1 MARKKSK
8 VTKNK
13 YSICIGI
20 TAPIGVDINHIEHCL
35 KEEIDKLHLNVEL
48 TVDKVTDLKEFNS
61 TKNTTGYN
69 KYEKRMNIGDTK
81 RQNKG
86 NNILAR
92 EVCKNIKNGIHLIH
106 QLKTPEECDY
116 LRDTFS
122 KEKKIPTF
130 ILSVFDTLENRI
142 QFLNKK
148 TISQSDTQKLIERD
162 EKDSLKPNGQN
173 VRDSFVLADFFID
186 ASKKSTISTQV
197 SRIVKAIFC
206 YPHLSPTID
215 EFGMFLAEGAALRSR
230 DLSRQ
235 VGAAILDSSG
245 SVLALGCN
253 EAPKAFGGTYW
264 ENDDPD
270 HRDFVYGIDSSYE
283 YRNQI
288 IQEFLG
294 ALSSVQDISAKTKK
308 FLESQL
314 DEQKLLEFIG
324 SNKDIFKGTR
334 IMNLIEFGRSIHG
347 EVSAI
352 SEAAKLGISIQG
364 ATMYVTVF
372 PCHLCSRYIIASGIS
387 KIIFIEPYPKSLTT
401 DLYGSEIALS
411 LSCSCNDKI
420 VMNPFIGIAPR
431 IYRRVFI
438 YDKHIMDDKKQPNAK
453 LTQWVPNLNKWIL

>member
-1 MARKKSK
+1 MAGKKSK
-8 VTKNK
+8 TSENK
-13 YSICIGI
+13 ITLCIGI
-20 TAPIGVDINHIEHCL
+20 TAPIGVDINHIENCL
-35 KEEIDKLHLNVEL
+35 KEEINRLNLDVTI
-48 TVDKVTDLKEFNS
+48 TVDKITDLDAFNR
-61 TKNTTGYN
+61 TADLTGYE
-69 KYEKRMNIGDTK
+69 KYEQRMNIGDEE
-81 RQNKG
+81 REQNG
-86 NNILAR
+86 NDILVERVCENI
-92 EVCKNIKNGIHLIH
+92 NNGIHLIH
-106 QLKTPEECDY
+106 QLKTPEECDF
-116 LRDTFS
+116 LRDKFS

-148 TISQSDTQKLIERD
+148 TRKQSDTQNLIERD
-162 EKDSLKPNGQN
+162 EKDSLKSNGQN

-186 ASKKSTISTQV
+186 ASKKSTITQQV

-206 YPHLSPTID
+206 YPHLSPTKD

-235 VGAAILDSSG
+235 VGAAILNSSG

-253 EAPKAFGGTYW
+253 ETPKAFGGTYW

-288 IQEFLG
+288 VQEFLE
-294 ALSSVQDISAKTKK
+294 ALSNAENISAETKA
-308 FLESQL
+308 FLETQSS
-314 DEQKLLEFIG
+314 EEELLKFIG
-324 SNKDIFKGTR
+324 SNKDLFKGTR
-334 IMNLIEFGRSIHG
+334 VMNLIEFGRSIHG

-352 SEAAKLGISIQG
+352 SEAAKLGIAIQG

-372 PCHLCSRYIIASGIS
+372 PCHLCSRYIIASGIA
-387 KIIFIEPYPKSLTT
+387 KIVFIEPYPKSLTT

-411 LSCSCNDKI
+411 PTCECNDKI
-420 VMNPFIGIAPR
+420 IMNPFIGIAPR

-438 YDKHIMDDKKQPNAK
+438 YDRHIMSDKKQPNAK
-453 LTQWVPNLNKWIL
+453 VTNWVPNLNKWIL

>member
-1 MARKKSK
+1 MAGKKSK
-8 VTKNK
+8 ATENK

-20 TAPIGVDINHIEHCL
+20 TAPIGVDLDHIENCL
-35 KEEIDKLHLNVEL
+35 EEEIDKLHLGVKPI
-48 TVDKVTDLKEFNS
+48 VDKITSLDDFKS
-61 TKNTTGYN
+61 TNAMIGYQ
-69 KYEKRMNIGDTK
+69 KYKKRMDIGDKMRKQNGNDILVK
-81 RQNKG
+81 RLCNK
-86 NNILAR
+86 
-92 EVCKNIKNGIHLIH
+92 IKKEIHLIH
-106 QLKTPEECDY
+106 QLKTPEECDF

-122 KEKKIPTF
+122 KDKKIPTF
-130 ILSVFDTLENRI
+130 ILGVFDTLENRI

-148 TISQSDTQKLIERD
+148 THNLSDTQKLIERD
-162 EKDSLKPNGQN
+162 AKDSLKSNGQN
-173 VRDSFVLADFFID
+173 VRDSFILSDFFID
-186 ASKKSTISTQV
+186 ASKKSTMSEQV
-197 SRIVKAIFC
+197 SRVVKAIFG

-253 EAPKAFGGTYW
+253 ETPKAFGGTYW

-288 IQEFLG
+288 VQEFLG
-294 ALSSVQDISAKTKK
+294 ALSNVENISKKTKA
-308 FLESQL
+308 FLEAQSS
-314 DEQKLLEFIG
+314 EEELLKFIR
-324 SNKDIFKGTR
+324 SNKDLFKGTR
-334 IMNLIEFGRSIHG
+334 VMNLIEFGRSIHG

-352 SEAAKLGISIQG
+352 SEAAKLGIAIQG

-372 PCHLCSRYIIASGIS
+372 PCHLCSRYIIASGIA

-411 LSCSCNDKI
+411 PSCECNDKI
-420 VMNPFIGIAPR
+420 IMNPFIGIAPR

-438 YDKHIMDDKKQPNAK
+438 YDRHIMGDKKKPNAK
-453 LTQWVPNLNKWIL
+453 VTNWVPNLDKWIL